1 MPAQSHLRFQ
11 KASLREAVRVAHR
24 ATATVEPLQSAPSA
38 DLVRDLK
45 IMPADRKQNLILF
58 LPDQQRADTLAC
70 YGGVKVHAPNL
81 NKLASESVVF
91 KRAYVTHPVC
101 TPSRSS
107 LMTGT
112 WPHNNGCTRNS
123 VPLDRRFLVFPE
135 LMKDKDYR
143 TAYMGKWHL
152 GEDGPAGRGFQQ
164 WISTDD
170 HGDYTNFITD
180 AGVKP
185 DKPNGRFSELA
196 ISDLPLELS
205 RPKFLEKHA
214 CEFIERRQ
222 RDPFILV
229 VGFVEPHSPYNGPLN
244 NEHPLDEVDLDLT
257 ATLSESENIPLRYR
271 LMREWQQA
279 EAILDRERLPTQLFF
294 GITPDEYR
302 SIKQRYLG
310 LVTLVD
316 QSIGSILD
324 CLERC
329 DLGDHTIVV
338 HTSDH
343 GDSLGAHH
351 LFGKETMFEE
361 AARVPFLIRLPGQT
375 RTKIISHPV
384 SHIDFVPTLLDL
396 LQQPTHPQCAG
407 KSLLPVINQEAVAA
421 GVSPASPHPGNVFI
435 EWAPNRTKIKKG
447 SKLARR
453 RTIKRAVEESTRTVV
468 SPDGWKLCLR
478 DKDSNELY
486 NLKDDPFETRNLYS
500 DRQYA
505 SVISRL
511 AGEIHHWQEFTND
524 KLKL

>member
-1 MPAQSHLRFQ
+1 MAAQ
-11 KASLREAVRVAHR
+11 
-24 ATATVEPLQSAPSA
+24 
-38 DLVRDLK
+38 
-45 IMPADRKQNLILF
+45 RKPNLILF

-81 NKLASESVVF
+81 NQLASESVIF
-91 KRAYVTHPVC
+91 ERTYVTHPVC

-112 WPHNNGCTRNS
+112 WPHTNGCTRNS
-123 VPLDRRFLVFPE
+123 VPLDPRFRVFPE
-135 LMKDKDYR
+135 MIEDMDYR
-143 TAYMGKWHL
+143 TAYIGKWHL
-152 GEDGPAGRGFQQ
+152 GEDGPAGRGFQK

-170 HGDYTNFITD
+170 HGDYTNFLVSKGI
-180 AGVKP
+180 VP
-185 DKPNGRFSELA
+185 DKPNGRFSEVA
-196 ISDLPLELS
+196 ISKLPIELS
-205 RPKFLEKHA
+205 RPKFLEVHA
-214 CEFIERRQ
+214 CDFIKRHQ
-222 RDPFILV
+222 HDPFILV

-244 NEHPLDEVDLDLT
+244 DEHPLNEVELDVT
-257 ATLSESENIPLRYR
+257 ATRPESEDLPLRYR

-279 EAILDRERLPTQLFF
+279 EAMLDRQRLPVQLFF
-294 GITPDEYR
+294 GITSDEYR
-302 SIKQRYLG
+302 RIKQRYLG

-316 QSIGSILD
+316 RSIGAILG

-329 DLGDHTIVV
+329 GLTNDTIVV

-361 AARVPFLIRLPGQT
+361 AARVPWLIRLPGQT
-375 RTKIISHPV
+375 QNKMISYPV

-396 LQQPTHPQCAG
+396 LGGRSHPQCAG
-407 KSLLPVINQEAVAA
+407 KSLLPWINDDTT
-421 GVSPASPHPGNVFI
+421 SPENVFL

-447 SKLARR
+447 TRLARR
-453 RTIKRAVEESTRTVV
+453 RMVNRAVEESTRTVV

-478 DKDSNELY
+478 DKDLNELY
-486 NLKDDPFETRNLYS
+486 NLKDDRLETRNLYS
-500 DRQYA
+500 DPQFA

-511 AGEIHHWQEFTND
+511 SGEIHRWQQSASD

>member
-1 MPAQSHLRFQ
+1 MAAQ
-11 KASLREAVRVAHR
+11 
-24 ATATVEPLQSAPSA
+24 
-38 DLVRDLK
+38 
-45 IMPADRKQNLILF
+45 RKPNLILF

-81 NKLASESVVF
+81 NRLASESVIF
-91 KRAYVTHPVC
+91 ERTYVTHPVC

-112 WPHNNGCTRNS
+112 WPHINGCTRNS
-123 VPLDRRFLVFPE
+123 VPLDRRFRVFPE
-135 LMKDKDYR
+135 LMQDRDYR
-143 TAYMGKWHL
+143 TAYVGKWHL
-152 GEDGPAGRGFQQ
+152 GEDGPAGRGFQH

-170 HGDYTNFITD
+170 HGDYTRYLISKGL
-180 AGVKP
+180 AP
-185 DKPNGRFSELA
+185 DKPNGRFSEVA
-196 ISDLPLELS
+196 VSNLPIELS

-214 CEFIERRQ
+214 CDFIEKHQ
-222 RDPFILV
+222 SDPFILV
-229 VGFVEPHSPYNGPLN
+229 VAFVEPHSPYNGPLN
-244 NEHPLDEVDLDLT
+244 DVNPLDEVELDAT
-257 ATLSESENIPLRYR
+257 ATLPEHEDIPLRYR

-279 EAILDRERLPTQLFF
+279 EALLDRERLPIQLFF
-294 GITPDEYR
+294 GITSDEYR

-316 QSIGSILD
+316 QSIGAIFG

-329 DLGDHTIVV
+329 GIKENTIVV

-361 AARVPFLIRLPGQT
+361 AARVPWLIRLRGQT
-375 RTKIISHPV
+375 RPKMISYPV

-396 LQQPTHPQCAG
+396 LEQSNHPQCAG
-407 KSLLPVINQEAVAA
+407 KSLLPLINDEIAA
-421 GVSPASPHPGNVFI
+421 SSPLRTADATGSVFL
-435 EWAPNRTKIKKG
+435 EWAPNRTKVNKG
-447 SKLARR
+447 SRLAWR
-453 RTIKRAVEESTRTVV
+453 RTIKRAVEESTRTLV

-500 DRQYA
+500 DAQYA
-505 SVISRL
+505 SIVSRFTS
-511 AGEIHHWQEFTND
+511 EIYRWQDATND

>member
-1 MPAQSHLRFQ
+1 MVSQPANL
-11 KASLREAVRVAHR
+11 
-24 ATATVEPLQSAPSA
+24 P
-38 DLVRDLK
+38 
-45 IMPADRKQNLILF
+45 RKPNLILF
-58 LPDQQRADTLAC
+58 LPDQQRADTIAC

-81 NKLASESVVF
+81 NKLASEAVIF
-91 KRAYVTHPVC
+91 ERTYVTHPVC

-112 WPHNNGCTRNS
+112 WPHINGCTRNS
-123 VPLDRRFLVFPE
+123 VPLDRRFGVFPE
-135 LMKDKDYR
+135 LMQDRDYR

-152 GEDGPAGRGFQQ
+152 GEEGPIGRGFEE
-164 WISTDD
+164 WVSTDD
-170 HGDYTNFITD
+170 HGDYTKFLVSSGIR
-180 AGVKP
+180 P
-185 DKPNGRFSELA
+185 DKQNGRFSELA
-196 ISDLPLELS
+196 ISSLPIELS
-205 RPKFLEKHA
+205 RPKFLERHA
-214 CEFIERRQ
+214 CEFIEKHRG
-222 RDPFILV
+222 DPFILV

-244 NEHPLDEVDLDLT
+244 DEHPLDQVELELT
-257 ATLSESENIPLRYR
+257 ATLPESDDIPLRYR

-279 EAILDRERLPTQLFF
+279 EALLDRQRLPTQLFF
-294 GITPDEYR
+294 GITPQEYR

-316 QSIGSILD
+316 QSIGAILA
-324 CLERC
+324 CLERFGLT
-329 DLGDHTIVV
+329 DNTVIV

-375 RTKIISHPV
+375 RAKTVPQPI

-396 LQQPTHPQCAG
+396 LGQPSHSQCAG
-407 KSLLPVINQEAVAA
+407 KSLLPLIREEAVA
-421 GVSPASPHPGNVFI
+421 PENTFM

-447 SKLARR
+447 TSLARR
-453 RTIKRAVEESTRTVV
+453 RMIKRAVEESTRTIV

-478 DKDSNELY
+478 DKDLNELY
-486 NLKDDPFETRNLYS
+486 NLNADPLEKRNLYS

-511 AGEIHHWQEFTND
+511 AGDIHRWQESVHD
-524 KLKL
+524 RLKI

>member
-1 MPAQSHLRFQ
+1 MILDTRLQRLT
-11 KASLREAVRVAHR
+11 KAV
-24 ATATVEPLQSAPSA
+24 
-38 DLVRDLK
+38 LVRDLK
-45 IMPADRKQNLILF
+45 TMAAQRKPNLVLF
-58 LPDQQRADTLAC
+58 LPDQQRADTIAC
-70 YGGVKVHAPNL
+70 YGGAKVHAPNL

-91 KRAYVTHPVC
+91 ERAYVTHPVC

-112 WPHNNGCTRNS
+112 WPHINGCTRNS
-123 VPLDRRFLVFPE
+123 VPLDRRFRVFPE
-135 LMKDKDYR
+135 LMQDQDYR
-143 TAYMGKWHL
+143 SAYIGKWHL
-152 GEDGPAGRGFQQ
+152 GEDGPAGRGFQH

-170 HGDYTNFITD
+170 HGDYTRYVISKGF
-180 AGVKP
+180 AP
-185 DKPNGRFSELA
+185 DKPNGRFSEVA
-196 ISDLPLELS
+196 ISNLPIELS

-214 CEFIERRQ
+214 CDFIEKHQ

-229 VGFVEPHSPYNGPLN
+229 VAFVEPHSPYNGPLN
-244 NEHPLDEVDLDLT
+244 DEHPLDDVDLDVT
-257 ATLSESENIPLRYR
+257 ATLPESEDIPLRYR

-294 GITPDEYR
+294 GITPEEYR

-316 QSIGSILD
+316 QSIGTILG

-329 DLGDHTIVV
+329 NLADNTIVV

-361 AARVPFLIRLPGQT
+361 AARVPLLIRFPGQT
-375 RTKIISHPV
+375 RVKTILQPV

-396 LQQPTHPQCAG
+396 LCQPRHSQCSV
-407 KSLLPVINQEAVAA
+407 KSLLPLINEGAQTTE
-421 GVSPASPHPGNVFI
+421 NVFI

-447 SKLARR
+447 TRLARR
-453 RTIKRAVEESTRTVV
+453 RMVKRAVEESTRTIVT
-468 SPDGWKLCLR
+468 PDGWKLCLR
-478 DKDSNELY
+478 DKDSNELN
-486 NLKDDPFETRNLYS
+486 NLKNDPFETGNLYP

-511 AGEIHHWQEFTND
+511 AGEVHRWQRSTND
-524 KLKL
+524 KLRL

>member
-1 MPAQSHLRFQ
+1 MAANRTP
-11 KASLREAVRVAHR
+11 
-24 ATATVEPLQSAPSA
+24 
-38 DLVRDLK
+38 
-45 IMPADRKQNLILF
+45 NLILF

-91 KRAYVTHPVC
+91 ERTYVTHPVC

-112 WPHNNGCTRNS
+112 WPHINGCTRNS
-123 VPLDRRFLVFPE
+123 VPLDRRFRVFPE
-135 LMKDKDYR
+135 LMEDRDYR
-143 TAYMGKWHL
+143 TAYIGKWHL
-152 GEDGPAGRGFQQ
+152 GEEGSIGRGFEE

-170 HGDYTNFITD
+170 HGDYTNFLISKGIT
-180 AGVKP
+180 P

-196 ISDLPLELS
+196 ISNLPLELS

-214 CEFIERRQ
+214 CEFIEKHQ
-222 RDPFILV
+222 RDPFILL

-244 NEHPLDEVDLDLT
+244 DEHPLDQVNLDLT
-257 ATLSESENIPLRYR
+257 ATLPESEDIPLRYR

-279 EAILDRERLPTQLFF
+279 EAILDRERLPFQLFF
-294 GITPDEYR
+294 GITPEEYR

-316 QSIGSILD
+316 QSIGAILG
-324 CLERC
+324 CLERFN
-329 DLGDHTIVV
+329 LSDHTIVI

-361 AARVPFLIRLPGQT
+361 AARVPFLVRIPGQT
-375 RTKIISHPV
+375 RTRSIRQPV
-384 SHIDFVPTLLDL
+384 SHIDLVPTLLDL
-396 LQQPTHPQCAG
+396 LRQPAHPQCAG
-407 KSLLPVINQEAVAA
+407 KSLLPLINEAVVA
-421 GVSPASPHPGNVFI
+421 GVSPASVPPPGNVFL

-447 SKLARR
+447 TSLARR
-453 RTIKRAVEESTRTVV
+453 RLVKRAVEESTRTVV

-478 DKDSNELY
+478 DKDLNELY
-486 NLKDDPFETRNLYS
+486 NLNDDPWETHNLYS

-505 SVISRL
+505 SVIARL
-511 AGEIHHWQEFTND
+511 AGEIHGWQESAND

>member
-1 MPAQSHLRFQ
+1 
-11 KASLREAVRVAHR
+11 
-24 ATATVEPLQSAPSA
+24 
-38 DLVRDLK
+38 
-45 IMPADRKQNLILF
+45 MPADRKPNLILF

-81 NKLASESVVF
+81 NKLASESVIF
-91 KRAYVTHPVC
+91 ERAYVTHPVC

-112 WPHNNGCTRNS
+112 WPHINGCTRNS
-123 VPLDRRFLVFPE
+123 VPLDRRFRVFPE
-135 LMKDKDYR
+135 LMEDKDYR
-143 TAYMGKWHL
+143 TAYIGKWHL
-152 GEDGPAGRGFQQ
+152 GKEGPVGLGFQE

-170 HGDYTNFITD
+170 PSDYTNFLVSKGIT
-180 AGVKP
+180 P
-185 DKPNGRFSELA
+185 DKQNSRFSELA
-196 ISDLPLELS
+196 ISNLPLELS
-205 RPKFLEKHA
+205 RPKFLERHA
-214 CEFIERRQ
+214 CDFIEKHQ

-244 NEHPLDEVDLDLT
+244 DKHPLDQVDLDVT
-257 ATLSESENIPLRYR
+257 ATLPESEDIPLRYR

-279 EAILDRERLPTQLFF
+279 EAILDRERLPFQLFF
-294 GITPDEYR
+294 GITPEEYR

-316 QSIGSILD
+316 QSSGAILQ
-324 CLERC
+324 CLERFGLS
-329 DLGDHTIVV
+329 DQTIVI

-361 AARVPFLIRLPGQT
+361 AARVPFLIRLPRQT

-396 LQQPTHPQCAG
+396 LRQPAHLQCAG
-407 KSLLPVINQEAVAA
+407 KSLLPVINQEAVVA
-421 GVSPASPHPGNVFI
+421 GVSPASPNPGNVFI

-453 RTIKRAVEESTRTVV
+453 RMIKRAVEESTRTVV

-478 DKDSNELY
+478 DKDLNELY

-500 DRQYA
+500 DGEYA
-505 SVISRL
+505 PVISRL
-511 AGEIHHWQEFTND
+511 AGEIHRWQQSTSD